1 LSDYTAME
9 NHQRASPQ
17 NPCASEERHSVFWL
31 AIYLGTLAALG
42 PLAIDM
48 YLPAF
53 PRIAESFAGK
63 VPDIQLTLASYFVGL
78 AFGQLVYGPLADR
91 FGRKPPLYFGLTLFA
106 LASAGCALTW
116 NVWSLVGVRF
126 VQALGG
132 CAEMVIARAIVRDLF
147 DDRRAAKVFSSLV
160 LVMGLAPI
168 LAPLVGGY
176 LAGHV
181 GWRAIFL
188 LLALAGVATLLST
201 ALFFRESH
209 PPERRIRQSAG
220 DVVRTYASL
229 LGHREFMLHS
239 MTIGV
244 GMAGL
249 FAYVGGSPYVFQKIF
264 QISEAH
270 FGFYFG
276 PIACGIIGMSQVNGV
291 LAGRFDIRRILRAA
305 LCIHA
310 AAGVI
315 LLVAALTGVGGF
327 WGIYLPLCLVIAS
340 MGFVFPNTT
349 VLAMSPHGRI
359 AGNASAVLGF
369 LQFGVSALGGLVVSA
384 LQNAQTT
391 PTPVPMAASI
401 AVCGTAALLFN
412 LLTHPART
420 MANPCDEAEG
430 SVVAAEM

>member
-1 LSDYTAME
+1 MNND
-9 NHQRASPQ
+9 QGRSPEGRSVRQ
-17 NPCASEERHSVFWL
+17 AGQSVFWL
-31 AIYLGTLAALG
+31 TIYLGTIAALG

-53 PRIAESFAGK
+53 PRIAASFGAQ
-63 VPDIQLTLASYFVGL
+63 VPDVQLTLASYFVGL
-78 AFGQLVYGPLADR
+78 ALGQLVYGPLADR
-91 FGRKPPLYFGLTLFA
+91 LGRKPPLYFGLALFA
-106 LASAGCALTW
+106 LASAGCALTGS
-116 NVWSLVGVRF
+116 VWSLAGVRF

-147 DDRRAAKVFSSLV
+147 DDRQAAKVFSSLV

-168 LAPLVGGY
+168 LAPLGGGY

-181 GWRAIFL
+181 GWRAIFWF
-188 LLALAGVATLLST
+188 LALAGAATLVST
-201 ALFFRESH
+201 ALFFRESL
-209 PPERRIRQSAG
+209 PPERRIRQSAS
-220 DVVRTYASL
+220 DVMRTYASL
-229 LGHREFMLHS
+229 LRHREFMLHS
-239 MTIGV
+239 MTIGI

-264 QISEAH
+264 HISEAR
-270 FGFYFG
+270 FGLFFG

-305 LCIHA
+305 LFVHA
-310 AAGVI
+310 AAGLV
-315 LLVAALTGVGGF
+315 LLIDALTGFGGF
-327 WGIYLPLCLVIAS
+327 WGIYLPLCVVIAS

-369 LQFGVSALGGLVVSA
+369 LQFGVSAIGGLVVSS
-384 LQNAQTT
+384 LQNAQST
-391 PTPVPMAASI
+391 PTAGPMAASI
-401 AVCGTAALLFN
+401 AVCGATALMLN

-420 MANPCDEAEG
+420 IGNPCDEAEG
-430 SVVAAEM
+430 SVMAAEV